1 MGQITVNL
9 SDEMLKKISDKIW
22 DVNGDS
28 IGDQVLMFLD
38 PWIQLVN
45 EDETHEILNEF
56 SNVDNKYQEKYV
68 VKQKGAYR
76 IQYSTK
82 DGLKPAKLT
91 VMSSNLSKLNE
102 LSRHMQACDWDRAE
116 WEKQKSKLSPTPKRG
131 NIYNRQGKPN
141 TYYVQIGICRNAYT
155 FGYSLT
161 YPEAEKI
168 RDYIQSLSKEDKIRL
183 SYQHYGVPDRGE
195 YTRKIL
201 EMIK

>member
-22 DVNGDS
+22 EVNGDS

-38 PWIQLVN
+38 PWIQLIN
-45 EDETHEILNEF
+45 KDETQENLNEF
-56 SNVDNKYQEKYV
+56 SNVDNTYQEKYV
-68 VKQKGAYR
+68 IKNGEKYAIKYHK
-76 IQYSTK
+76 K
-82 DGLKPAKLT
+82 DGLNPVFLCVT
-91 VMSSNLSKLNE
+91 SSNLSKLNE

-116 WEKQKSKLSPTPKRG
+116 WKKQKSKLVPTPKG

-141 TYYVQIGICRNAYT
+141 TYYIQIGIGGRNVYT
-155 FGYSLT
+155 FGYKLT

-168 RDYIQSLSKEDKIRL
+168 RDYIQSLSKEDKIKL

-201 EMIK
+201 ELIK